1 MRKMG
6 VEAGTGRGCSNS
18 WWGKRRKACMAL
30 DNKPD
35 YEQFDSRMNFGSM
48 KSFRMGLFEGRSV

>member
-18 WWGKRRKACMAL
+18 WWGKRRKAFIEL
-30 DNKPD
+30 NNKPD

-48 KSFRMGLFEGRSV
+48 KSFRDRSL